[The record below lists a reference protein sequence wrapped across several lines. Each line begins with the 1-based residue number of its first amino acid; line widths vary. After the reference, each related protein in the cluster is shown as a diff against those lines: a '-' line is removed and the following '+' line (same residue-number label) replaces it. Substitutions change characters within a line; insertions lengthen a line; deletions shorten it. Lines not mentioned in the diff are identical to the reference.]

1 MDDEIMFTPSGPDT
15 LCDRAMVMANLAATI
30 DVTAD
35 DEAKNLLLLA
45 MDALL
50 QTMIPMHLVK
60 EGNVVH
66 FK

>member
-45 MDALL
+45 MDTLL